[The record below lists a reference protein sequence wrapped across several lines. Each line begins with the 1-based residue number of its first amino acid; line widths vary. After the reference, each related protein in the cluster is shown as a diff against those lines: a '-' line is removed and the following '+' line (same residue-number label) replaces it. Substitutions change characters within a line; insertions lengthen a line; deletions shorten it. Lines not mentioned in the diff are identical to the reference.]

1 MSSDYIYSLIKS
13 SLQDKLI
20 NNLKKD
26 KDFKDKNLNELIDRR
41 VKLILNSDIDFTKQK
56 QTKSGIKRP
65 HGKMEQLDNG
75 WNILNT
81 TRFKILASYI
91 DKDNTSIKYECDDGT
106 IVEFCPKYAYKNNE
120 RFKMWFDN
128 QKTSDSG
135 IKYDYP
141 KNNGKLPVTWCELIE
156 NQDYFI
162 NSEPDYNLWMN

>member
-1 MSSDYIYSLIKS
+1 MSNDYVYSLIKS

-26 KDFKDKNLNELIDRR
+26 KDFKDKNLDELINRR
-41 VKLILNSDIDFTKQK
+41 VKLILNSDIDFTKQ
-56 QTKSGIKRP
+56 TKSSIKRP

-91 DKDNTSIKYECDDGT
+91 EKDNTSIKYECDDGT
-106 IVEFCPKYAYKNNE
+106 IIEFCPKYAYKNNE
-120 RFKMWFDN
+120 RFKIWFDN

-141 KNNGKLPVTWCELIE
+141 RNNGKLPITWCELIE

>member
-26 KDFKDKNLNELIDRR
+26 KNFKNKNLDELINRR

-81 TRFKILASYI
+81 TLL
-91 DKDNTSIKYECDDGT
+91 KY
-106 IVEFCPKYAYKNNE
+106 
-120 RFKMWFDN
+120 
-128 QKTSDSG
+128 
-135 IKYDYP
+135 
-141 KNNGKLPVTWCELIE
+141 
-156 NQDYFI
+156 
-162 NSEPDYNLWMN
+162 